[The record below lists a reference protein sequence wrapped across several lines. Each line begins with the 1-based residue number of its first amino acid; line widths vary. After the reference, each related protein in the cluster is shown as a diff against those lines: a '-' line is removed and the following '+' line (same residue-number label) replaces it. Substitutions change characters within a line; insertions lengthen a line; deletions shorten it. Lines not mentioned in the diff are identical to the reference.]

1 MSQFK
6 SSVKA
11 ILEANERGMYD
22 ALVREINRNR
32 AAGLRLEAIINRAVL
47 AGANMVKNSVSLNRL
62 NTLAIALADCKQNS
76 QLSKLA
82 RVPEYLQLQHVISW
96 SKTEK
101 CFSVVNYA
109 SLKTLAQD
117 MTLPSVKF
125 SDWLKA
131 NRKKAESETLTVDK
145 AQQRIRALYSA
156 MRQSPAVL
164 ADERFAGII
173 PALEEYIEAHDRDF
187 SAALERERVRELLG
201 K

>member
-1 MSQFK
+1 MATFK

-11 ILEANERGMYD
+11 VLESNERGMYD

-32 AAGLRLEAIINRAVL
+32 AAGLRLEAIIDRAIL

-62 NTLAIALADCKQNS
+62 NTLSIALADCKQNS
-76 QLSKLA
+76 QLAKLA
-82 RVPEYLQLQHVISW
+82 RVPEYLGLQNVISW

-109 SLKTLAQD
+109 SLKALAQG
-117 MTLPSVKF
+117 MNLPTTKF

-131 NRKKAESETLTVDK
+131 NRKKSEQEVLTVDK
-145 AQQRIRALYSA
+145 AQQRIRTLYNA
-156 MRQSPAVL
+156 MRQSPLVL

-173 PALEEYIEAHDRDF
+173 PALEEYIQNNDKDF
-187 SAALERERVRELLG
+187 SAALERERVRELIG